1 MIKLFIL
8 AGASFFQP
16 QPQDSLGI
24 ETINGKIFVVHKVG
38 EKETLYGIS
47 KRYGT
52 TVDAIVQ
59 NNPSASDGILDIGE
73 VLKVP
78 YGKSS
83 AVTTKTTTSV
93 NANSGGGFIH
103 VVSAKETIFSISRAY
118 NVSVDEIKQWNN
130 LADNS
135 ISIGQELKIRKR
147 NTVTETVVADNNT
160 SSPVITPKGFHAVE
174 AKETLFSIA
183 AKYNVTVQ
191 QLKDWNSLEGNEL
204 KIGQQLRVS
213 ANQMEVVQQQTPT
226 ETVTESV
233 KTETTTQAT
242 NTQINSS

>member
-93 NANSGGGFIH
+93 NANSVGGFIH

-130 LADNS
+130 LSDNS
-135 ISIGQELKIRKR
+135 ISMGQELKIRKR
-147 NTVTETVVADNNT
+147 NTVTETVAENNT
-160 SSPVITPKGFHAVE
+160 STAAVAPNGFHAVE

-204 KIGQQLRVS
+204 KIGQQLKVS
-213 ANQMEVVQQQTPT
+213 PH
-226 ETVTESV
+226 
-233 KTETTTQAT
+233 
-242 NTQINSS
+242 